1 MTHEA
6 TDGEIQ
12 EAAGK
17 AVAWMSKR
25 LDVDSWRSLG
35 VDRDDAMQE
44 ALLAAYR
51 SLSTFDGSSPVVA
64 WMYLKAKFGLQNYV
78 AELREDRVR
87 RSPAHVVQAGLDDEE
102 IAWTFSEAYLDD
114 EDCEY
119 QPESREEV
127 PGTEAER
134 TEDHLAIRTLLDA
147 ALLGTLEDRERRVV
161 RLRFGLDG
169 VEMNQT
175 EIAAEM
181 GVSKQM
187 IQKVLSRALNKLR
200 AEFRADEIMSL

>member
-25 LDVDSWRSLG
+25 LDTDSWRSLG
-35 VDRDDAMQE
+35 VERDDAMQE

-147 ALLGTLEDRERRVV
+147 ALLGTLEGRERRAI

-169 VEMNQT
+169 REMTQA
-175 EIAAEM
+175 EIATDL
-181 GVSKQM
+181 GVSQPAVKKM
-187 IQKVLSRALNKLR
+187 LGRALDKLR
-200 AEFRADEIMSL
+200 AEFRADEIMGL